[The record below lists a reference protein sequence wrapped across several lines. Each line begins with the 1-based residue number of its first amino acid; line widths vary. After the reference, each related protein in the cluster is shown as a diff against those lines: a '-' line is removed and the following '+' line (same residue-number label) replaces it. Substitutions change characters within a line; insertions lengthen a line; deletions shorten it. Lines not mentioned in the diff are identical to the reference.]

1 MGIVMTVWGV
11 FLLWIGAS
19 GAMTRFLG
27 PRTYWV
33 AWFGAAGLLVA
44 GAFTTLQAVRSRGP
58 GARGADALGAAI
70 LLAPLLLVAA
80 LPAPRL
86 GAQAASRKA
95 SAVGALASF
104 VPPPRSDGRVGLEE
118 IHYASMS
125 LEYADSVGITDGLE
139 VSLVGFVTHP
149 KRASGDTFAVT
160 RFYISCCAAD
170 AVPYSVVVD
179 PGTSGDLPD
188 DTWIRVEGTLARTA
202 DGFVVNASDVTQID
216 EPESPYLY

>member
-1 MGIVMTVWGV
+1 MGTVMVVWGA
-11 FLLWIGAS
+11 FLLWIAAS

-33 AWFGAAGLLVA
+33 AWFGAAGLLIA
-44 GAFTTLQAVRSRGP
+44 GVFTTLQAVRSRGP
-58 GARGADALGAAI
+58 RARGADAMGVAV

-118 IHYASMS
+118 IHYASIS
-125 LEYADSVGITDGLE
+125 LEYADSVGITDGLD
-139 VSLVGFVTHP
+139 VSLIGFVTHP
-149 KRASGDTFAVT
+149 KRAPEGVFAVT

-179 PGTSGDLPD
+179 PGTSPDLPD
-188 DTWIRVEGTLARTA
+188 DTWIRVEGTLARTP
-202 DGFVVNASDVTQID
+202 DGFIVNASEITQID
-216 EPESPYLY
+216 EPDSPYLY